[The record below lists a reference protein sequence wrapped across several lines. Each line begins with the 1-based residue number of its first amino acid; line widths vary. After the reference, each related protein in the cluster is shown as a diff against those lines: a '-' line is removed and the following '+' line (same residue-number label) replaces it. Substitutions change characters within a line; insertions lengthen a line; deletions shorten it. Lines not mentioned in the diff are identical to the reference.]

1 MLVFVTALP
10 MVHGKTAG
18 RMYVGNIF
26 LSFPVHALPLCFVHL
41 LSSRNLSS
49 LILSLSPIFIL
60 SFFFF
65 AHSFL
70 FLSFH
75 FFTHT
80 HPQHQTQYTFQV
92 FSTRPHNHPPTH
104 LSIHRHLRRRMLQEA
119 IPQEQIQALRSVDKS
134 VHPNSVPLATPD
146 EIYHV
151 ETQVDPDTQK
161 DIVLWDDILQA
172 FKDAVQVRHKTKV
185 VPFLKGKDFRM

>member
-1 MLVFVTALP
+1 
-10 MVHGKTAG
+10 
-18 RMYVGNIF
+18 
-26 LSFPVHALPLCFVHL
+26 
-41 LSSRNLSS
+41 
-49 LILSLSPIFIL
+49 
-60 SFFFF
+60 
-65 AHSFL
+65 
-70 FLSFH
+70 
-75 FFTHT
+75 
-80 HPQHQTQYTFQV
+80 
-92 FSTRPHNHPPTH
+92 
-104 LSIHRHLRRRMLQEA
+104 MLQEA

-185 VPFLKGKDFRM
+185 VPFLKGKDFRINRISGNSPKDRNSSNPTARSATTATTNL

>member
-1 MLVFVTALP
+1 
-10 MVHGKTAG
+10 
-18 RMYVGNIF
+18 
-26 LSFPVHALPLCFVHL
+26 
-41 LSSRNLSS
+41 
-49 LILSLSPIFIL
+49 
-60 SFFFF
+60 
-65 AHSFL
+65 
-70 FLSFH
+70 
-75 FFTHT
+75 
-80 HPQHQTQYTFQV
+80 
-92 FSTRPHNHPPTH
+92 
-104 LSIHRHLRRRMLQEA
+104 MLQEA